1 MRKITKEACKA
12 FYDCKRY
19 KKDNTEVKLDE
30 NGMPRLYLFDV
41 MIAWAPLGIVWF
53 SMRGY
58 NTVTTRERLRGLG
71 IDIRCNRGRLRW
83 FSKLGE
89 YETYCTINP
98 DGIYDTHR
106 TLNQRPIELE

>member
-19 KKDNTEVKLDE
+19 KKSNTEVKLNSE
-30 NGMPRLYLFDV
+30 GFPSLWLFGE
-41 MIAWAPLGIVWF
+41 MIAWISLGHIIF

-58 NTVTTRERLRGLG
+58 NTVTTKERLRGLG

-83 FSKLGE
+83 FSKLDG
-89 YETYCTINP
+89 YEAYCTIEST
-98 DGIYDTHR
+98 GIYNTHK
-106 TLNQRPIELE
+106 TLNQRPAELR

>member
-41 MIAWAPLGIVWF
+41 LIAWAPHGRITF

-58 NTVTTRERLRGLG
+58 NTVTTKERLRGLG

-83 FSKLGE
+83 FSRLAG
-89 YETYCTINP
+89 YETYCTI
-98 DGIYDTHR
+98 DSTGIYDAHR
-106 TLNQRPIELE
+106 TLNQRPAELE

>member
-30 NGMPRLYLFDV
+30 NGMPSLWLFGE
-41 MIAWAPLGIVWF
+41 MIAWAPNGRITF

-58 NTVTTRERLRGLG
+58 NTVTTKERLRGLG

-83 FSKLGE
+83 FSRLAG
-89 YETYCTINP
+89 YETYCTI
-98 DGIYDTHR
+98 DSTGVYDAHR
-106 TLNQRPIELE
+106 TLNQRPRELE

>member
-30 NGMPRLYLFDV
+30 NGMPSLWLFGE
-41 MIAWAPLGIVWF
+41 MIAWAPHGHIIF

-58 NTVTTRERLRGLG
+58 NTVTTKERLRGLG
-71 IDIRCNRGRLRW
+71 IDIRCNRGTLRW
-83 FSKLGE
+83 FSRLGE
-89 YETYCTINP
+89 YETYCTI
-98 DGIYDTHR
+98 DSTGIYNTHR
-106 TLNQRPIELE
+106 TLNQRPAELR

>member
-19 KKDNTEVKLDE
+19 KKDNTEVKLDD
-30 NGMPRLYLFDV
+30 NGMPSLWLFGE
-41 MIAWAPLGIVWF
+41 MIAWAPNGRITFL
-53 SMRGY
+53 MRGY

-71 IDIRCNRGRLRW
+71 IDIRSNRGRLRW
-83 FSKLGE
+83 YSNLGD

-98 DGIYDTHR
+98 DGIYSTQR
-106 TLNQRPIELE
+106 TLNQRPEELR